1 MNSDFFD
8 NEIFIIPEDNK
19 MPLNLDDKIE
29 MVVVCKDDDYTEN
42 ESLII
47 NILKA
52 ISFDLNTNASL
63 LKLEDQELVHLS
75 RRLPGHL
82 NYVICFGLKPK
93 EIGFNAGFRANR
105 FYKTETFSI
114 LLTHSLAQLTE
125 SKKHKMALWNA
136 LQSTFKA

>member
-75 RRLPGHL
+75 RRLPAHL
-82 NYVICFGLKPK
+82 KYVICFGLKPK

-114 LLTHSLAQLTE
+114 LLTHSLAQLTA